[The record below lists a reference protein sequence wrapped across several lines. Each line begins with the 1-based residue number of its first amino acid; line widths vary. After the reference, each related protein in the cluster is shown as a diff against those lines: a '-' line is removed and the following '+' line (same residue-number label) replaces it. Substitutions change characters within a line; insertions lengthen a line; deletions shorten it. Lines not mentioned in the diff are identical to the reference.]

1 MKSFLSLMVVLLVG
15 LSLFVGIGV
24 GIGFALNW
32 LLPAIDPGIGAL
44 IGVVALAFTLQTLTR
59 LMELPVEV
67 EEDDE
72 ETVEPGNVAFVI
84 EELGKKGKQRRKG
97 GGH

>member
-1 MKSFLSLMVVLLVG
+1 MKSFLSLSGVLLVG

-24 GIGFALNW
+24 GIGLRLNW
-32 LLPAIDPGIGAL
+32 LLPAIGAL
-44 IGVVALAFTLQTLTR
+44 IGIVALAFALQTLTR

-67 EEDDE
+67 EEDE
-72 ETVEPGNVAFVI
+72 VAAEPGNVAYVI